1 MGLIKTSK
9 AGGALQEAE
18 RARKEGVPVFVY
30 RFEMPHWGSASSGSV
45 SGAAEVIEA
54 VEAAGWALTNITGTA
69 GEGNRGAFVM
79 IFRPTGQ
86 RLP

>member
-1 MGLIKTSK
+1 MGLIKGAK

-18 RARKEGVPVFVY
+18 RARQDGMPVFVY
-30 RFEMPHWGSASSGSV
+30 RFEMPHWGSSHSGSV

-54 VEAAGWALTNITGTA
+54 IEAAGWALTQIAGTA

-86 RLP
+86 PVR